1 MIRRFWI
8 IPVLAA
14 ALVACER
21 DMMSEKGFALPDGDA
36 AAGRE
41 AFVLFQCYECH
52 SIAGEEFPEIPGIV
66 PPYVELGGRVTRVK
80 TYGELVT
87 AIINPSHKLAKGYAE
102 AQIAVDGESKMAFYN
117 HYMTVQELNDLVA
130 YLQPHYDVVVPNMR
144 YHVYP

>member
-1 MIRRFWI
+1 
-8 IPVLAA
+8 
-14 ALVACER
+14 
-21 DMMSEKGFALPDGDA
+21 MSSKGFRVPDGDA
-36 AAGRE
+36 EVGRE
-41 AFVLFQCYECH
+41 AFLRLQCHQCH
-52 SIAGEEFPEIPGIV
+52 SIQGMELSEIPGQE

-102 AQIAVDGESKMAFYN
+102 TQIAVEGKSKMAFYN